1 MFKIFKSSNPISL
14 QKKYDK
20 LMKEAYDLSKSNPTE
35 SQKRQQ
41 EALKIQKKL
50 VASMNV

>member
-1 MFKIFKSSNPISL
+1 MFKIFKASNPATP

-20 LMKEAYDLSKSNPTE
+20 LMKEAYDLSKVDPAE

-41 EALKIQKKL
+41 EALAVQKKL
-50 VASMNV
+50 IAITV

>member
-20 LMKEAYDLSKSNPTE
+20 LMKEAYELSKLDPAE
-35 SQKRQQ
+35 SQKRHQ
-41 EALKIQKKL
+41 EALEIQKKL
-50 VASMNV
+50 IAVSI